1 MKNHD
6 LQEYFGWA
14 GVIFSLYSM
23 ITPIFSFIN
32 IIKGKINF
40 EDSPISEVSVYYLN
54 YFIWYIYG
62 NLILSLQIK
71 TASMI
76 GIISCLIS
84 ICIYLFYDCKKCL
97 KHGILNAIILVSG
110 SYLIYTTLERLNYD
124 DYRYTSFI
132 CILTYLIVLIAPAET
147 INDVIV
153 QKNYSFVQLYG
164 CWFEFMSSTCWV
176 VYGALYEEYYI
187 VFPHVIKIILCMV
200 QLTLYLNYK
209 KKCPINLDEYAS
221 VLDNDNNGKTQNMHQ
236 IDETNIEEWKIQLN
250 LDGKELLKMKER

>member
-6 LQEYFGWA
+6 LQECFGWA

-23 ITPIFSFIN
+23 IFPIFSFID

-62 NLILSLQIK
+62 NLLLSLQIK

-76 GIISCLIS
+76 GIISSLIS
-84 ICIYLFYDCKKCL
+84 ISIYLFYDCKKCG
-97 KHGILNAIILVSG
+97 KHGFLNFLILISG

-124 DYRYTSFI
+124 DYRYTSFT

-147 INDVIV
+147 INAVIN
-153 QKNYSFVQLYG
+153 QKNYSFIQLYG
-164 CWFEFMSSTCWV
+164 CWFDFMSSTCV
-176 VYGALYEEYYI
+176 SSI
-187 VFPHVIKIILCMV
+187 
-200 QLTLYLNYK
+200 
-209 KKCPINLDEYAS
+209 
-221 VLDNDNNGKTQNMHQ
+221 
-236 IDETNIEEWKIQLN
+236 
-250 LDGKELLKMKER
+250 